1 MKFSVPT
8 AFPNLALASVAAHGL
23 TDWTSGKHLRTYVL
37 MVLPLPGAFITS
49 TFLALSFFHFA
60 GDVGLLG
67 TTALHG
73 FIAYNYAWGSQQ
85 RALNALLGYMTLVH
99 VPAHYSRVAQTK
111 DAFASLGA
119 TAAAT
124 VALAIK
130 APWKGVMPID
140 HMVQR
145 LVICHILCDMS
156 RRLEGTHWQAL
167 LLGPSHDLVA
177 M

>member
-8 AFPNLALASVAAHGL
+8 AFPNWALASVAAHGL
-23 TDWTSGKHLRTYVL
+23 TDWTSGKHLRIYML

-49 TFLALSFFHFA
+49 TFLAMSFFHFA
-60 GDVGLLG
+60 ADVGIMG

-73 FIAYNYAWGSQQ
+73 FI
-85 RALNALLGYMTLVH
+85 ALLGYMTLVH

-167 LLGPSHDLVA
+167 LRGPGHDLVA